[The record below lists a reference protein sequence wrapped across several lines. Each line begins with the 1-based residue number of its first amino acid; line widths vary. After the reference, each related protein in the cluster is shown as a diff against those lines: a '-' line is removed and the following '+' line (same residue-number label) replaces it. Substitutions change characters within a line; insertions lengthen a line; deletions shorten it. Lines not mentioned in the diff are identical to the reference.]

1 MNADRH
7 RNRKERPAPESPAGE
22 AERLQKVLASAG
34 FGSRREC
41 EELILQGRVEVDG
54 QVADKLG
61 TRVDPAVQ
69 QLRVDGTPVRISR
82 RVYFAVNKPPGVV
95 TTNRD
100 PSGRPRVVDLV
111 RTEERVFA
119 VGRLDRS
126 SEGLILV
133 TNDGELANELTH
145 PRYGVTKVYRV
156 RVAGQPSVEVLQRLR
171 RGIHL
176 AEGVAKVAAITV
188 RKRYQQSTEL
198 EVTLD
203 EGRNREIRRIL
214 ARVGHK
220 VLGLKR
226 IAFGPIKLANLPSG
240 ASRRLTGEEVR
251 QLERAT
257 RRSTRGRP
265 PSQDEQRGP
274 AKRGGKKRPA
284 AGSGP
289 RSPRRKPDAAQRF
302 GSVLSGDFDE
312 APRPDKPPRPAKR
325 PKSRGKRAN

>member
-1 MNADRH
+1 M
-7 RNRKERPAPESPAGE
+7 
-22 AERLQKVLASAG
+22 LASAG
-34 FGSRREC
+34 LGSRREC

-54 QVADKLG
+54 QVADQLG

-69 QLRVDGTPVRISR
+69 QIRVDGDPVRISR
-82 RVYFAVNKPPGVV
+82 KVYFAVNKPPGVV

-100 PSGRPRVVDLV
+100 PSGRPRVIDLV
-111 RTEERVFA
+111 RTDERVFA

-133 TNDGELANELTH
+133 TNDGELSNELTH

-156 RVAGQPSVEVLQRLR
+156 RVAGQPSAEVLQRLR
-171 RGIHL
+171 RGVHL

-188 RKRYQQSTEL
+188 RKHYQQSTDL
-198 EVTLD
+198 EVTLN

-220 VLGLKR
+220 VLALKR

-240 ASRRLTGEEVR
+240 AARRLTGEELR

-257 RRSTRGRP
+257 QRRAVERTQQKAEGGRP
-265 PSQDEQRGP
+265 E
-274 AKRGGKKRPA
+274 KRGGNTRPA
-284 AGSGP
+284 AGSGT
-289 RSPRRKPDAAQRF
+289 REGGRKPDAPRCF

-312 APRPDKPPRPAKR
+312 AKRPAKPSQPVKR
-325 PKSRGKRAN
+325 PKGRGKRKS

>member
-7 RNRKERPAPESPAGE
+7 RNREGQGPDKPLDSGP
-22 AERLQKVLASAG
+22 ERLQKVLASAG
-34 FGSRREC
+34 LGSRREC

-54 QVADKLG
+54 QVADQLG

-69 QLRVDGTPVRISR
+69 QIRVDGDAVRISR

-111 RTEERVFA
+111 RTDERVFA

-133 TNDGELANELTH
+133 TNDGELSNELTH

-156 RVAGQPSVEVLQRLR
+156 RVAGQPSAEVLQRLR

-176 AEGVAKVAAITV
+176 AEGVAKVAAIIV
-188 RKRYQQSTEL
+188 RKRYQQSTDL
-198 EVTLD
+198 EVTLN

-226 IAFGPIKLANLPSG
+226 IAFGPIKLANLPVRCRAASDGRGSAATG
-240 ASRRLTGEEVR
+240 ARHPAQGCGAGETE
-251 QLERAT
+251 
-257 RRSTRGRP
+257 G
-265 PSQDEQRGP
+265 GGWP
-274 AKRGGKKRPA
+274 A
-284 AGSGP
+284 
-289 RSPRRKPDAAQRF
+289 
-302 GSVLSGDFDE
+302 
-312 APRPDKPPRPAKR
+312 
-325 PKSRGKRAN
+325 